1 MNAPALNV
9 PAYRNARELVAR
21 SLGDSIRPPV
31 PVPFSKWLTENLV
44 LVDGE
49 HAGELWSADGAPYLP
64 EIADCLS
71 DDHPCNLVT
80 VRKAQQTGASI
91 LALGWCLYIADREPA
106 NILYGMPNI
115 DALRD
120 LNSQKLQPLIDAW
133 HKKIKRTVILPQ
145 TSRSSAGS
153 TTYEKKFSGGY
164 LALANANAVMDL
176 SSKTVR
182 KGVKDEVSKWQDIP
196 GYGDPEDLFFGR
208 FTAFRRTKS
217 WKILEIS
224 TPEVDSGDELGE
236 GDGHC
241 RIDRSFRRSDQRFWN
256 CICPECRQPFV
267 HQDEFLRVDDKHP
280 HRTKYECRCGHLI
293 TESER
298 VIAIKPSSG
307 ARWVAKHPEVTDHPG
322 FHIDAFISMM
332 MSYEAI
338 AEDRLGAKSE
348 IEKKAYNNLVL
359 ALPHKYRGDA
369 PDHEKLL
376 ARVEKHLKR
385 GHVPP
390 QGLILVAFADVQ
402 MRGLWLEVMAIAPNR
417 ETWCVEALYI
427 DGDTSQA
434 TGAVFQQLKK
444 ETIDR
449 EFPDAFGRMRKIDAL
464 GIDSGFRANVVYA
477 FARAN
482 QRPHPDTG
490 RDLILAT
497 KGLPGWGR
505 PALGQPTLVDI
516 DLDGKKIRQGA
527 KVWGIGTWP
536 LKASFYSDLRQ
547 EIPGPPA
554 EPIAP
559 DSYCHFGDWC
569 DEVYFKQLTGEQ
581 LEDVKYRG
589 RTVTQQWV
597 KIREN
602 HFHDCR
608 VGNMAL
614 AEYLGVSSTTPEQ
627 WAALAIARGLPPELS
642 EPSLFTPRA
651 AAPAIDAKDAQ
662 AAIARR
668 KAEERGEQQEPS
680 DTTQGWL
687 DGYEVKF

>member
-1 MNAPALNV
+1 MSALLEL
-9 PAYRNARELVAR
+9 PPHRDARELVAR
-21 SLGDSIRPPV
+21 SLAGAIRPAV
-31 PVPFSKWLTENLV
+31 PVPFSTWLTENLV

-49 HAGELWSADGAPYLP
+49 HAGELWNPDGAPYLS

-80 VRKAQQTGASI
+80 VRKSQQTGASI

-115 DALRD
+115 DALRE
-120 LNSQKLQPLIDAW
+120 LNSQKLKPLIDAW
-133 HKKIKRTVILPQ
+133 HKKIKRVVILPQ
-145 TSRSSAGS
+145 TSRASVGS
-153 TTYEKKFSGGY
+153 TTYEKKFAGGY

-217 WKILEIS
+217 WKMLEIS
-224 TPEVDSGDELGE
+224 TPEVDSGDELGDAE
-236 GDGHC
+236 GHC
-241 RIDRSFRRSDQRFWN
+241 RIDRSFRRSDRRYWN
-256 CICPECRQPFV
+256 CICPECRKPFV
-267 HQDEFLRVDDKHP
+267 HRDGNLRVDAKHP
-280 HRTKYECRCGHLI
+280 HRTAYECQCGHLI
-293 TESER
+293 SETER
-298 VIAIKPSSG
+298 VVAIKPASG
-307 ARWVAKHPEVTDHPG
+307 ARWVAERPDVTDHPG
-322 FHIDAFISMM
+322 FHIDAFISLM

-338 AEDRLGAKSE
+338 AEERLGAKTE
-348 IEKKAYNNLVL
+348 IKKKAYNNLVL
-359 ALPHKYRGDA
+359 ALPHRYRGDA

-376 ARVEKHLKR
+376 ARVEKHLVR

-402 MRGLWLEVMAIAPNR
+402 MRGIWLEVMAIAPNR
-417 ETWCVEALYI
+417 ETWCVDALYI

-434 TGAVFQQLKK
+434 SGVVFQQLKK
-444 ETIDR
+444 EALDR

-464 GIDSGFRANVVYA
+464 GIDSGFRAHVVYS
-477 FARAN
+477 FVRNN

-497 KGLPGWGR
+497 KGLQGWGR
-505 PALGQPTLVDI
+505 PALGQPKLVDI
-516 DLDGKKIRQGA
+516 DLDGKKIKQGA

-536 LKASFYSDLRQ
+536 LKASFYSELRQ
-547 EIPGPPA
+547 EIPKPPA
-554 EPIAP
+554 EPVAP
-559 DSYCHFGDWC
+559 DSYCHFGEWC

-581 LEDVKYRG
+581 LEDVKFRG
-589 RTVTQQWV
+589 RTVTQRWV
-597 KIREN
+597 KTREN

-608 VGNMAL
+608 VGNLAL
-614 AEYLGVSSTTPEQ
+614 AEYLGMSATTPAQ
-627 WAALAIARGLPPELS
+627 WAALAVARGLPPELT

-651 AAPAIDAKDAQ
+651 AAPAIDPREAD
-662 AAIARR
+662 AAIAARR
-668 KAEERGEQQEPS
+668 EAERAAPQ
-680 DTTQGWL
+680 DLTDDARHFL